1 MLDPRER
8 RFHTL
13 HSPPR
18 RTPSCTGRLWTFEA
32 RTFIGKDV
40 SVSGGRKVQIFAL
53 ISQKGGAG
61 KSTLARQ
68 LAVLAGEEDA
78 SILIDRDPQETT
90 TKWWQR
96 RQSLQPAPAR
106 PDLLDLDGSTLTD
119 AVVTLRE
126 RTNGVVFVDTRPAV
140 AEPEAEAARVADLVI
155 VPVRPSPDD
164 LEAVGETLKILR
176 RLGKRVVMVV
186 NAAKNEVRA
195 RDARAAL
202 SRYPVPVCPTHV
214 ADRAVYLDASL
225 EGRGVGEMRGGA
237 ARDAHAEL
245 QRLWGWISEV
255 AHEQQ

>member
-1 MLDPRER
+1 MLVY
-8 RFHTL
+8 
-13 HSPPR
+13 S
-18 RTPSCTGRLWTFEA
+18 
-32 RTFIGKDV
+32 
-40 SVSGGRKVQIFAL
+40 L

-68 LAVLAGEEDA
+68 LAVVAGAKGA
-78 SILIDRDPQETT
+78 SILIDRDPQETS

-96 RQSLQPAPAR
+96 RQGLQPHPDR
-106 PDLLDLDGSTLTD
+106 PDLLNLDGADLTT
-119 AVVTLRE
+119 AINALRKQQ
-126 RTNGVVFVDTRPAV
+126 GAVFVDTRPAV

-176 RLGKRVVMVV
+176 RLRKRAVLIV
-186 NAAKNEVRA
+186 NAAKNDVRA

-237 ARDAHAEL
+237 ARDALAEL
-245 QRLWGWISEV
+245 TAVWTWVEEV
-255 AHEQQ
+255 TLEQQ

>member
-1 MLDPRER
+1 MQ
-8 RFHTL
+8 
-13 HSPPR
+13 
-18 RTPSCTGRLWTFEA
+18 
-32 RTFIGKDV
+32 V
-40 SVSGGRKVQIFAL
+40 FAL
-53 ISQKGGAG
+53 INQKGGAG

-78 SILIDRDPQETT
+78 SILIDRDPQETS

-96 RQSLQPAPAR
+96 RQSLQPTPGR
-106 PDLLDLDGSTLTD
+106 PDLLDLDGTDLT
-119 AVVTLRE
+119 AAAAALRK
-126 RTNGVVFVDTRPAV
+126 RTGGAVFVDTRPAV

-176 RLGKRVVMVV
+176 RLDRRAVVVV

-225 EGRGVGEMRGGA
+225 EGRGVGEMRGAA

-245 QRLWGWISEV
+245 RTVWTWILEV

>member
-1 MLDPRER
+1 
-8 RFHTL
+8 
-13 HSPPR
+13 
-18 RTPSCTGRLWTFEA
+18 
-32 RTFIGKDV
+32 
-40 SVSGGRKVQIFAL
+40 VQIFSL

-68 LAVLAGEEDA
+68 LAVLAGEAGA
-78 SILIDRDPQETT
+78 SILIDRDPQETS

-96 RQSLQPAPAR
+96 RQAIQPAPER
-106 PDLLDLDGSTLTD
+106 PDLLNLDGTDLT
-119 AVVTLRE
+119 AAIKALRKQQ
-126 RTNGVVFVDTRPAV
+126 GVVFVDTRPAV
-140 AEPEAEAARVADLVI
+140 AEPEAEAARIADLVI

-176 RLGKRVVMVV
+176 RLEKRAVVIV

-214 ADRAVYLDASL
+214 ADRAVYLDAAL
-225 EGRGVGEMRGGA
+225 EGRGVGEMRGAA

-245 QRLWGWISEV
+245 KAVWAWIQETT
-255 AHEQQ
+255 HEQH